1 MKNYDILQRFLFEGT
16 DIRGEIN
23 TLDSSYQ
30 KIVTRQR
37 YPKPVAHLLGEFL
50 AAASLLSAT
59 LKFPGIVTIQA
70 RGDGPLSTLMVEC
83 AQVSNLRGIIRGDLE
98 RAEGLSSLTELM
110 GSATLAITIEPIGGK
125 RYQGIVPMEA
135 DNLSACLEYYFQ
147 QSEQL
152 PTKISLAANDQFA
165 GGLLI
170 QQMPNSSDR
179 AKGETDWEHVS
190 ALLSTLKTEE
200 QLTLSHNDQLYLLF
214 HQEAIR
220 LFEPSDINFFCNC
233 SKQRTS
239 DTLISLGAEEIHG
252 IIEELGVVAIT
263 CQFCDE
269 EYRFD
274 SDDVEDLFERNKTTL
289 H

>member
-1 MKNYDILQRFLFEGT
+1 MKNYDILQRFLFDGT
-16 DIRGEIN
+16 DIRGEIT
-23 TLDSSYQ
+23 TLESSYQ
-30 KIVTRQR
+30 KIVSRQR

-70 RGDGPLSTLMVEC
+70 RGNGPLSTLMVEC

-135 DNLSACLEYYFQ
+135 HNLSACLEYYFQ
-147 QSEQL
+147 QSEQM
-152 PTKISLAANDQFA
+152 PTKISLCANDQFA

-179 AKGETDWEHVS
+179 AKGETDWEHMS

-239 DTLISLGAEEIHG
+239 DTLISLGAEEIRG
-252 IIEELGVVAIT
+252 IIGERGVVAIT

-274 SDDVEDLFERNKTTL
+274 SDDVEDLFEQNKTTR

>member
-1 MKNYDILQRFLFEGT
+1 MKNHDILQRFLFDGT
-16 DIRGEIN
+16 DIRGEIT
-23 TLDSSYQ
+23 TLESSYQ
-30 KIVTRQR
+30 NIAGRQK

-98 RAEGLSSLTELM
+98 RAEGLHSLTELM
-110 GSATLAITIEPIGGK
+110 GSATLAITIEPIGGE

-152 PTKISLAANDQFA
+152 PTKISLTANDQLA

-170 QQMPNSSDR
+170 QQMPNSADR
-179 AKGETDWEHVS
+179 IKGQTDWEHVS

-200 QLTLSHNDQLYLLF
+200 QLNLSHNDQLYLLF
-214 HQEAIR
+214 HQEAVR
-220 LFEPSDINFFCNC
+220 LFEPRDIHFFCSC

-239 DTLISLGAEEIHG
+239 DTLVSLGAEEIHG

>member
-135 DNLSACLEYYFQ
+135 HNLSACLEYYFQ
-147 QSEQL
+147 QSEQM
-152 PTKISLAANDQFA
+152 PTKISLCANDQFA

-179 AKGETDWEHVS
+179 AKGETDWEHMS

-239 DTLISLGAEEIHG
+239 DTLVSLGAEEIRG
-252 IIEELGVVAIT
+252 IIGERGVVAIT

-274 SDDVEDLFERNKTTL
+274 SDDVEDLFEQNKTTR

>member
-1 MKNYDILQRFLFEGT
+1 MKNHDILQRFLFDGT
-16 DIRGEIN
+16 DIRGEIT
-23 TLDSSYQ
+23 TLESSYQ
-30 KIVTRQR
+30 NIAGRQK

-98 RAEGLSSLTELM
+98 RAEGLHSLTELM
-110 GSATLAITIEPIGGK
+110 GSATLAITIEPIGGE

-152 PTKISLAANDQFA
+152 PTKISLTANDQLA

-170 QQMPNSSDR
+170 QQMPNSADR
-179 AKGETDWEHVS
+179 IKGQTDWEHVS

-200 QLTLSHNDQLYLLF
+200 QLDLSHNDQLYLLF

-220 LFEPSDINFFCNC
+220 LFEPRDIHFFCSC
-233 SKQRTS
+233 SKQRTAN
-239 DTLISLGAEEIHG
+239 TLVSLGADETRE
-252 IIEELGVVAIT
+252 IIEEQGVVAIT

-269 EYRFD
+269 EYRFY
-274 SDDVEDLFERNKTTL
+274 SDDVEDLFDDNKTTL